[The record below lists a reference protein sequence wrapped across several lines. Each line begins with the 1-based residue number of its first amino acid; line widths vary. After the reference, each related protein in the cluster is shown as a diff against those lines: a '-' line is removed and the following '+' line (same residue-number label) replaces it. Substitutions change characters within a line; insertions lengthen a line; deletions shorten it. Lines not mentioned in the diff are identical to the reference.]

1 MRAEIIQV
9 EYGYSA
15 TFQRQFEQNAEQ
27 VWTMLT
33 DNEKLQLWFPEL
45 RVEKLEKG
53 GFLSFNMGD
62 GTFDNMTITDYQE
75 GKTLAFEWGEDE
87 VRFELEEEGGGTKLW
102 LIEFISRFT
111 PHTARD
117 LAGWHVCLDVIQALL
132 DKQAIEREKEWEREY
147 PEYKRLVD
155 SMGVTFD

>member
-9 EYGYSA
+9 EYGYTA
-15 TFQRQFEQNAEQ
+15 TFERQFAQSPEQ
-27 VWTMLT
+27 VWAMLT
-33 DNEKLQLWFPEL
+33 DNEKLQSWFPEL
-45 RVEKLEKG
+45 RVEKLEEG
-53 GFLSFNMGD
+53 GSLSFRMDD
-62 GTFDNMTITDYQE
+62 GTTDNLAITDFQD
-75 GKTLAFEWGEDE
+75 GQVLAFEWAEDE
-87 VRFELEEEGGGTKLW
+87 VRFELEKEGGGTKLW

-132 DKQAIEREKEWEREY
+132 DNKAFERKQEWEREY
-147 PEYKRLVD
+147 PEYVRLID

>member
-9 EYGYSA
+9 EHGYTA
-15 TFQRQFEQNAEQ
+15 TFERQFEASLEQ
-27 VWTMLT
+27 VWAMLT
-33 DNEKLQLWFPEL
+33 DNEQLQLWFSEL

-75 GKTLAFEWGEDE
+75 GKIMAFEWAEDE
-87 VRFELEEEGGGTKLW
+87 VRFEIEQEGSGTKLK

-117 LAGWHVCLDVIQALL
+117 LAGWHVCLDVIEALL
-132 DKQAIEREKEWEREY
+132 EGKSIEREKEWELEY
-147 PEYKRLVD
+147 PEYQRLVE